1 MRYTLITILS
11 GLCLLTSCTVDGG
24 KDIFDVPQTGYTLFE
39 ADFEDIDIA
48 GDKLTAL
55 WDKDYGIGVYG
66 SKSGENEKYTLKNA
80 FDGKAAGEFYGALV
94 EGEQIMAYYP
104 YSENFSLYDGALT
117 YSLATVQAYDSS
129 RSLLEQFC
137 AYAGYAYAFNNSDN
151 KLRFSYVS
159 GLLSVEVGFEVPVVV
174 TGIEL
179 ISENK
184 SLAGVGKVLSD
195 MTVEIGVGGVKKV
208 ALECAEGVISKSEG
222 VFARY
227 PIVLPAGTYEGVTLV
242 IKAEGMDDIACRLD
256 PFEIKP
262 VTAGAYKVTEFVVGT
277 GALGGFEIVGGL
289 EFEQPQR

>member
-1 MRYTLITILS
+1 MRYTLIAILS
-11 GLCLLTSCTVDGG
+11 GLCFLTSCTVDGG

-48 GDKLTAL
+48 GDKLNAL
-55 WDKDYGIGVYG
+55 WDKDLAIGVFG

-94 EGEQIMAYYP
+94 EGGQIMAYYP
-104 YSENFSLYDGALT
+104 YSENFSLYDGTLT
-117 YSLATVQAYDSS
+117 YSLASIQAYDSS

-137 AYAGYAYAFNNSDN
+137 VYAGYAYAFNHSDN
-151 KLRFSYVS
+151 KFSFGYVS
-159 GLLSVEVGFEVPVVV
+159 GLLSIEVGFEVPVVV
-174 TGIEL
+174 TAIEL

-184 SLAGVGKVLSD
+184 SLAGVGKVMPD
-195 MTVEIGVGGVKKV
+195 MTVVIGAGGVKKIV
-208 ALECAEGVISKSEG
+208 MECAEGVISKSEG
-222 VFARY
+222 VFVKY

-242 IKAEGMDDIACRLD
+242 IRAEGMDDIACRLD
-256 PFEIKP
+256 PFEIEP

-289 EFEQPQR
+289 EFEQP